1 MEAHDAETDW
11 AVTEV
16 GDLRGLGRVEVDVD
30 DVVEGTDGHM
40 DGLRELG
47 VVDIARG
54 IEVGI
59 EDDGAEITDGGLIG
73 TRVERDFGTEVGR
86 VDDAHVVLRRTDIAR
101 ILKGHPRVA
110 RLEDHI
116 EHLLPEL
123 NGRHGLAEDFAFLG
137 LLFVGDI
144 ATLEIGAESFM
155 QVGDLVGHEERPV
168 LAIAQALH
176 EQVGNPVRRVHVVGA
191 AAVVAGVTTELKEV
205 FDVVVPRLEVGA
217 AGATALTALVDRD
230 ELVVVQLKERHDA
243 LRFTVGALD
252 VRARATDSRP
262 RTAQT
267 ARPLGEEGVLR
278 DAADHDRLDGV
289 IDLVEV
295 AGRQLA
301 MQCTGIEK
309 RRGRTAEAARLVERV
324 EADSPLFAIRLLAE
338 EEAHGNAHPEELG
351 RLEAT
356 VGTLRLVDD
365 QIAVVEGLHAEELEI
380 HVGHRVEGV
389 GQLSEVVAAQVR

>member
-1 MEAHDAETDW
+1 
-11 AVTEV
+11 
-16 GDLRGLGRVEVDVD
+16 
-30 DVVEGTDGHM
+30 M

-47 VVDIARG
+47 VVDITRG
-54 IEVGI
+54 IEVCI

-123 NGRHGLAEDFAFLG
+123 NGRDRLAEDFAFLG

-205 FDVVVPRLEVGA
+205 FDVVVPRLEVGT
-217 AGATALTALVDRD
+217 AGTTALTALVDGH
-230 ELVVVQLKERHDA
+230 ELVVVQLEERHDA

-252 VRARATDSRP
+252 VRARATDGRP

-267 ARPLGEEGVLR
+267 TCPLGEEGVLR
-278 DAADHDRLDGV
+278 NAADHDRLDGV

-295 AGRQLA
+295 
-301 MQCTGIEK
+301 TG
-309 RRGRTAEAARLVERV
+309 
-324 EADSPLFAIRLLAE
+324 
-338 EEAHGNAHPEELG
+338 
-351 RLEAT
+351 
-356 VGTLRLVDD
+356 
-365 QIAVVEGLHAEELEI
+365 
-380 HVGHRVEGV
+380 
-389 GQLSEVVAAQVR
+389 